1 MCLHPTTIDPVPDK
15 TNRVA
20 RAARAAFPKDNVYL
34 QMRDVLGAVYDDT
47 QFADLFA
54 KRGRPAEAL
63 WRQALVSSVQ

>member
-1 MCLHPTTIDPVPDK
+1 MCPHPTTIDPVPDE
-15 TNRVA
+15 TNCV
-20 RAARAAFPKDNVYL
+20 ARAAFPKGNVYL

-54 KRGRPAEAL
+54 KRGRPTEAL

>member
-1 MCLHPTTIDPVPDK
+1 MCLHPTTIDPVPDE

-20 RAARAAFPKDNVYL
+20 RAAIPKGNVYL

-54 KRGRPAEAL
+54 KRGRAAEAL